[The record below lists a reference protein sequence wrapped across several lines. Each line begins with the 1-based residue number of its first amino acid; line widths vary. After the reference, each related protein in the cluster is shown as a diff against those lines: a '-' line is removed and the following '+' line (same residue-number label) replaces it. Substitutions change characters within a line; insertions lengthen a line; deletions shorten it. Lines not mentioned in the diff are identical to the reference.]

1 MIPPTPSE
9 YAPFFNHYVQLA
21 IGHGDLMHTYKAQ
34 MGEVQLVFGG
44 LSDEMALFRYAA
56 DKWTLKEVLGH
67 LNDTEQIF
75 AYRALRISRGDQTHL
90 SGFDENL
97 FVANTSFNAQKMT
110 VLLSRFMHL
119 RRSSLDLISSLTPDE
134 TIRMGTSN
142 GHQTS
147 VRALAY
153 MMAGHV
159 EHHLQVVRER
169 YLNLLVA
176 PETALVAR

>member
-1 MIPPTPSE
+1 MTPPTSSE
-9 YAPFFNHYVQLA
+9 YAPYFDHYVQLA
-21 IGHGDLMHTYKAQ
+21 IGHGDLMRTCKAQ

-44 LSDEMALFRYAA
+44 LSDEITHFRYAEG
-56 DKWTLKEVLGH
+56 KWTLKEVLGH

-75 AYRALRISRGDQTHL
+75 AYRALRISRGDQTNL

-97 FVANTSFNAQKMT
+97 FVANTTFNTQKLT
-110 VLLSRFMHL
+110 ALLARFIHL
-119 RRSSLDLISSLTPDE
+119 RRSSLDLLRSLTPDE
-134 TIRMGTSN
+134 TTRMGTSN

-169 YLNLLVA
+169 YLNILVA
-176 PETALVAR
+176 PDATTVAR